1 MPRVENIFYFNQLII
16 NIMDGFHNFE
26 LNIPLADKLFTLFKT
41 TYQQLKRFPKKERY
55 SLGESLEKGILHL
68 LTQTFY
74 INQLPYPLKEN
85 ELFKLNA
92 QIETLKRLFRLTRE
106 IGIWGEPE
114 YLTVSAHTQEI
125 GKMVGGWIRYLK
137 SSR

>member
-1 MPRVENIFYFNQLII
+1 
-16 NIMDGFHNFE
+16 MDGFHNFE
-26 LNIPLADKLFTLFKT
+26 LNIPLADKLFTLYKT

-55 SLGESLEKGILHL
+55 SLGESLEKGIFHL

-74 INQLPYPLKEN
+74 INQLPDPLKEN

-125 GKMVGGWIRYLK
+125 GKMVGGWIKYLK
-137 SSR
+137 SNR